1 MLFKSLSMFIF
12 IFRKIPKLMIK
23 APYLKN
29 NFIFDLLD
37 AMYYNSSYVTES
49 LKKKFGLY
57 VL

>member
-49 LKKKFGLY
+49 LKKKFG
-57 VL
+57 